1 MKQITKKQMQE
12 LKGQLNDMDYNQ
24 ANLINMTVIV
34 TTDTQNDS
42 VCKAKNIV
50 GDAD

>member
-1 MKQITKKQMQE
+1 MKE

-24 ANLINMTVIV
+24 ANLINMAVIA
-34 TTDTQNDS
+34 TADS
-42 VCKAKNIV
+42 QEEGICKAKNIV